1 MNFAVMVTLSLD
13 VFFFLFLSAGLSLV
27 IGLWFYYDW
36 RDRSLYELE
45 RFPVLFHCIKCDS
58 IYTAKRESDL
68 VACPHCRFE
77 NSRLIF

>member
-1 MNFAVMVTLSLD
+1 MNFAVLVTLSLD

-36 RDRSLYELE
+36 RDRSLYDLE

-58 IYTAKRESDL
+58 IYTAKKESDL